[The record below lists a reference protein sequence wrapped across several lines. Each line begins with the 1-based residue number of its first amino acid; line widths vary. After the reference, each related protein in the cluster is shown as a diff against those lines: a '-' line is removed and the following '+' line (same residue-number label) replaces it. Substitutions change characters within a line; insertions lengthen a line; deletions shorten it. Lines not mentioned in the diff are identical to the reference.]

1 MKLHAPARIRTYGM
15 PTPIACARIKTSPGF
30 GSGTGTSRHCSTL
43 DAPGSPNSMS
53 FMLRSSAR
61 RVLRCHVNSRRLSR
75 STRLGGEKANRPM
88 RQSASSDSCS
98 KELLLGPTAGCAMI
112 ATSARDQSRQLRRR
126 RQIGRFASSSGR
138 QISRTD
144 LLNNSRRR
152 SIPACGRLP
161 RAPLGK
167 TATAYDFALRLVGTD
182 RPISID
188 RPSRLR
194 KRPCR
199 FIRGSMRGAMR

>member
-1 MKLHAPARIRTYGM
+1 MKLYAPARIRTSGNAHANCVC
-15 PTPIACARIKTSPGF
+15 PNQDFTGF
-30 GSGTGTSRHCSTL
+30 WFGNGHIEALQHIRRAGLAEL
-43 DAPGSPNSMS
+43 DE

-61 RVLRCHVNSRRLSR
+61 RVIRRHVNSRRLSR

-88 RQSASSDSCS
+88 RRSASSDSCS
-98 KELLLGPTAGCAMI
+98 KELLLGPSAGCAMI
-112 ATSARDQSRQLRRR
+112 ATSARDQSGLLRRR
-126 RQIGRFASSSGR
+126 RQIGRFTSSSGR

-152 SIPACGRLP
+152 SIAACGRLP

-199 FIRGSMRGAMR
+199 FIRGSKRGAMR